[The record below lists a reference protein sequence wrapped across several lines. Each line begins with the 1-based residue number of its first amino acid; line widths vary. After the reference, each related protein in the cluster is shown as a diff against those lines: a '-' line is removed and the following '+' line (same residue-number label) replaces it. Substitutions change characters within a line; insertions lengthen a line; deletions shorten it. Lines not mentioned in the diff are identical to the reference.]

1 MDNSRVILFLHNLGR
16 FFHNSSTSGFT
27 QLRILS
33 QPVFMAWV
41 TKNINYKHVITQVW
55 RTLWIKKTRPGTIQG
70 PGGVSSWD
78 GCSVSRTRSL
88 RNATSCLNN
97 LGQLLNFIVGIP
109 IFCHFFPDLPVRIHH
124 SGVIFTA
131 EGFANLGQRV
141 IG

>member
-1 MDNSRVILFLHNLGR
+1 MDNSRVILFFHNLGR

-41 TKNINYKHVITQVW
+41 TKNVNYKRVITQVW
-55 RTLWIKKTRPGTIQG
+55 RTLWIKKTRPWTIQG

-78 GCSVSRTRSL
+78 SCSVSRTRSL

-109 IFCHFFPDLPVRIHH
+109 ILGHFFPDLPIRIHH
-124 SGVIFTA
+124 GGVIFTA